1 MLYERCT
8 HPGNPVA
15 DRVKALAMPRLS
27 KCILL
32 SLGLAALVVA
42 ARSIA
47 FGQAAQPQISSP
59 NRDASAQKQ
68 DSAAASGSTFQVYSR
83 LTVVDV
89 TVTDAKGQPI
99 QGLKESDFTIK
110 EDGNAQPINS
120 FSEVRADLPLN
131 ENPAQKLPP
140 GVYTNLQPPPTT
152 SAVNIL
158 LLDTLNTTSSDQVA
172 LRQESVKYLRS
183 MPRGTRVA
191 VLGLGT
197 SLHILQGF
205 TSDPEVLIAAVE
217 SKKNRALPSPF
228 DGTDIDDT
236 LDSMVDNTADDGT
249 AAVLT
254 QFENEQSSFQTD
266 MRNRMTLEA
275 LNQIAGYVAGVK
287 GRKNLIWFTS
297 GMPLNIFPTGGNN
310 DLQGMTDY
318 SKDLRKTTDL
328 LTSAEVSVYPV
339 DARALFTNPSLG
351 ADRHLDTINKNTG
364 ASVGA
369 AEGAFQKKKGD
380 EQLSM
385 LAVAEATGGVAY
397 FNTNGLKE
405 AVAKAIENGA
415 NYYSV
420 SYAPPNLAFDG
431 RYHSIEIHVDRP
443 GVHLSYRK
451 GYDADDIARNQI
463 ASGIT
468 LSATAPEP
476 YGNNLQA
483 SMARGVPP
491 SSQVLFD
498 VRVAPSPP
506 PRPSDPPLLGDLD
519 PKLKGKPRVRYDLE
533 YFFPTRQITFT
544 QDATGARAASL
555 QFEVVAYD
563 VFGKLI
569 SRLDQKRDLN
579 LTAEQYRQFMSK
591 RGQQY
596 FQQMDLPHGEIFL
609 RVGIL
614 DGVSDKVGTL
624 EIPLTVTGKSV
635 PPPSRPGASGG
646 N

>member
-1 MLYERCT
+1 LRLA
-8 HPGNPVA
+8 NL
-15 DRVKALAMPRLS
+15 ALLW
-27 KCILL
+27 
-32 SLGLAALVVA
+32 LGLAALGTGVRPA
-42 ARSIA
+42 AL
-47 FGQAAQPQISSP
+47 GQTAEPQPNPATPASP
-59 NRDASAQKQ
+59 DASAPKQ
-68 DSAAASGSTFQVYSR
+68 GPASSGGPTLQVYSR

-89 TVTDAKGQPI
+89 TVTDAKGQPVHD
-99 QGLKESDFTIK
+99 LKQSDFAIK

-120 FSEVRADLPLN
+120 FSEVRADLPVSQ
-131 ENPAQKLPP
+131 NPAQRLPP
-140 GVYTNLQPPPTT
+140 DVYTNLQPAPTT

-172 LRQESVKYLRS
+172 LRQESIKYLKS

-197 SLHILQGF
+197 SLRILQGF
-205 TSDPEVLIAAVE
+205 TSDPAVLIAAVD

-228 DGTDIDDT
+228 DSTDIDDT
-236 LDSMVDNTADDGT
+236 MDSQIDNTADDGT

-254 QFENEQSSFQTD
+254 QFENEESSFQAD

-275 LNQIAGYVAGVK
+275 LNQIAGYVAGIK

-297 GMPLNIFPTGGNN
+297 GMPLNIFPTGGIN

-318 SKDLRKTTDL
+318 TKDLRKTTDL
-328 LTSAEVSVYPV
+328 LTDAEVAVYPV

-351 ADRHLDTINKNTG
+351 ADQHLDTINKNTG
-364 ASVGA
+364 AKVSA

-405 AVAKAIENGA
+405 AVAKAIDNGA
-415 NYYSV
+415 NYYTV
-420 SYAPPNLAFDG
+420 SYVPPDLAFDG
-431 RYHSIEIHVDRP
+431 RYHSIDVAVDRP

-463 ASGIT
+463 ANGVT
-468 LSATAPEP
+468 LSASAPEP
-476 YGNNLQA
+476 YGSNLQA

-498 VRVAPSPP
+498 LRVAPSPP
-506 PRPSDPPLLGDLD
+506 PKPSDPPLLGQLD

-533 YFFPTRQITFT
+533 YFFPTRQITFA
-544 QDATGARAASL
+544 QDAAGARTASL
-555 QFEVVAYD
+555 QFAVDAYD
-563 VFGKLI
+563 VYGKLI

-579 LTAEQYRQFMSK
+579 LTAEQYQQFIRS
-591 RGQQY
+591 RAQQY
-596 FQQMDLPHGEIFL
+596 FQQIDLPHGEIFL

-624 EIPLTVTGKSV
+624 EIPLTVTGKSAH
-635 PPPSRPGASGG
+635 PPSPSGGSGG